1 MTPEALKSF
10 CSQSLSIWNTQDAGY
25 GLVYPAENLYRFL
38 LFPFS
43 FSGFS
48 GLQVI
53 DLILVSTFTFGGFF
67 MYLLLKESFGLKFIP
82 SVISSMFYVT
92 TPVIFNKVVSGQVP
106 YFIAYAL
113 SPLILFCFIRYIRHL
128 NASYLLA
135 TALLL
140 AFAAIQIQFAV
151 MLFLLLFFYA
161 VFLAK
166 IRALVFAKTFV
177 LISIIFFLI
186 HSFWLIPALFNSF
199 SAVTT
204 TITGASNVNNLAGWG
219 TSINNAIR
227 MIGYRSPHFE
237 TLLANYSYQSAW
249 YFFSFLIVVSSF
261 SSILFLNKRVP
272 LFFAIVSVT
281 TLVFTTV
288 DGPFGFVVYFLYS
301 NLPIFNLFREVYHL
315 SFLIA
320 FLGNACILSDD
331 NSLYEE
337 IEKIS

>member
-1 MTPEALKSF
+1 MILTINDLFRKHRRLVIKLFVVLFFLFFSLTLLRGLVFSNGFIGFNHDWNFPMTPEALKSF

-166 IRALVFAKTFV
+166 IRVLVFAKTFV

-199 SAVTT
+199 SSSNNNHYWCVAMS
-204 TITGASNVNNLAGWG
+204 TI
-219 TSINNAIR
+219 
-227 MIGYRSPHFE
+227 
-237 TLLANYSYQSAW
+237 
-249 YFFSFLIVVSSF
+249 
-261 SSILFLNKRVP
+261 
-272 LFFAIVSVT
+272 
-281 TLVFTTV
+281 
-288 DGPFGFVVYFLYS
+288 
-301 NLPIFNLFREVYHL
+301 
-315 SFLIA
+315 
-320 FLGNACILSDD
+320 
-331 NSLYEE
+331 
-337 IEKIS
+337 